1 MSQENVEVV
10 RRFETSWA
18 NRNLEAALECVHDD
32 LEFDW
37 SDSMGPFVGTYKR
50 RAGLTR
56 FWTDMLEAWERFS
69 PEIEEIIDCGPER
82 LITLDVV
89 RARGKGSGIDMEAR
103 GAMLWTV
110 QEGRISRVK
119 MFQTKDEALE
129 AVRLSEQDARA
140 IGSTYRAGTNA
151 GTALRPSPRRGGS
164 GVEAVPEVPRFP
176 PMAGLRARRG
186 ACTALG
192 S

>member
-140 IGSTYRAGTNA
+140 DS
-151 GTALRPSPRRGGS
+151 
-164 GVEAVPEVPRFP
+164 
-176 PMAGLRARRG
+176 
-186 ACTALG
+186 
-192 S
+192 